1 MNGFQMNGRVVDPQ
15 KQSIVVELL
24 LMKKTQARLQQRC
37 VSIFQPIFQNY
48 FCLMEQDNMKKMLE
62 KAEKLGRSGVSCTTI
77 KSFFNAH
84 TDEQFANSMKQL
96 EGNQTIITHFC
107 RGATF

>member
-37 VSIFQPIFQNY
+37 VSRMFIIFLAYYSILFY
-48 FCLMEQDNMKKMLE
+48 EISVGFL
-62 KAEKLGRSGVSCTTI
+62 SCTVCYI
-77 KSFFNAH
+77 A
-84 TDEQFANSMKQL
+84 
-96 EGNQTIITHFC
+96 GI
-107 RGATF
+107 